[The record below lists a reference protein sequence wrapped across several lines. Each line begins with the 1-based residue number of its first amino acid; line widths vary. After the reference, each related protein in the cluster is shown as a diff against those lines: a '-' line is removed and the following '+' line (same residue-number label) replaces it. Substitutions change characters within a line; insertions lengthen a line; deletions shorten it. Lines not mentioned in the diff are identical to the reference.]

1 MAGIYIHIPFCRQKC
16 LYCDFYAVAS
26 QSKRPQLVDS
36 IIEEIDYQKEFING
50 LPVNTIYF
58 GGGTPSTLTRDELS
72 RILAK
77 LYSLFYINDTAEITL
92 EANPEDL
99 TPDYLASLRS
109 VGVNR
114 LSVGIQSFVD
124 EHLLYFGRRHTA
136 KDAKEAITNAR
147 SAGFLNI
154 SADLIYGFPGL
165 TTEQWKNNVETMVSL
180 QVDHISSYQLMV
192 EQGSVFFKR
201 QQIGKFTPVDDDES
215 AENYRILTTTLR
227 ENGYDHYELSNF
239 CKPGLFSHH
248 NSSYWFGE
256 PYLGLGPSAHSFNG
270 VSRQWNVSSI
280 DKYCHAIKDKGV
292 WWEEEILTERD
303 RYNEL
308 IITRL
313 RTKRGLL
320 NEEVATLSDS
330 RQEQFRRAAEKMES
344 KGQLSRIQTGWIIP
358 ENVWLVSDG
367 IISELIE
374 I

>member
-72 RILAK
+72 RILSK
-77 LYSLFYINDTAEITL
+77 LYSLFNINDTAEITL

-239 CKPGLFSHH
+239 CKPGLFSNH

>member
-72 RILAK
+72 RILSK
-77 LYSLFYINDTAEITL
+77 LYSLFNINDTAEITL

-239 CKPGLFSHH
+239 CKPGLFSQH

-313 RTKRGLL
+313 RTKRGLQ